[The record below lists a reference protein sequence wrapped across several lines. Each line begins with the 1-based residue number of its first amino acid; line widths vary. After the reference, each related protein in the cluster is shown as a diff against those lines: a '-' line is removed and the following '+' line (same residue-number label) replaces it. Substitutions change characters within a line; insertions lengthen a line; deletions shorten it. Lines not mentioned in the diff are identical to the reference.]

1 MLLKNDTTHGYFPV
15 SDAVFATGFYLT
27 GAGVERV
34 GPNQAYP
41 LTSHPD
47 MYEFSWNTGRV
58 LPEYQV
64 VIIHSGEG
72 EFESHETGLVR
83 IHAGMAM
90 LLLPDVWHR
99 YRPNPKTGWE
109 EFWISFNGQIPHI
122 WQQAGVISPHSA
134 VRNIVHT
141 KLLVKNMEKIVES
154 AVKSPGDGYAASFS
168 ALGVLAGILGR
179 DTSAVATN
187 ITRPARAEAKAAAQ
201 SDDPVA
207 NAALGIIWNYSHQ
220 NLSVGRIARQLGV
233 TRRKLE
239 RRFLAACN
247 RTVLQELT
255 ACRLSRAQRMLRET
269 HLPIKYI
276 ATAVGFSSPT
286 HLPTVF
292 RRELKI
298 TPRQYRARETT
309 GSRTDESPSA

>member
-34 GPNQAYP
+34 GPNQSYP
-41 LTSHPD
+41 LSSHPD

-58 LPEYQV
+58 LPEYQMV
-64 VIIHSGEG
+64 LIHSGEG
-72 EFESHETGLVR
+72 EFESQETGLVQ

-90 LLLPDVWHR
+90 LLIPDVWHR

-109 EFWISFNGQIPHI
+109 EFWISFNGQLPHI

-134 VRNIVHT
+134 VRSIAHA
-141 KLLVKNMEKIVES
+141 KSLVKKLEKIVES
-154 AVKSPGDGYAASFS
+154 AVKNPADGYAASFS
-168 ALGVLAGILGR
+168 ALAILAGILGR
-179 DTSAVATN
+179 DASAAAAAVS
-187 ITRPARAEAKAAAQ
+187 RPARAEAGSPAP
-201 SDDPVA
+201 SDDAVA
-207 NAALGIIWNYSHQ
+207 NAALGVIWNYSHQ
-220 NLSVGRIARQLGV
+220 NLSVGRIADQIGV

-255 ACRLSRAQRMLRET
+255 ACRISRAQRMLRET

-292 RRELKI
+292 RRELKT
-298 TPRQYRARETT
+298 TPRQYRDGETT
-309 GSRTDESPSA
+309 GPRTGGASSK

>member
-1 MLLKNDTTHGYFPV
+1 MLLKHDTTHGYFPV
-15 SDAVFATGFYLT
+15 SDTVFATGFYLT

-34 GPNQAYP
+34 GPNHSYP
-41 LTSHPD
+41 LSSHPD

-58 LPEYQV
+58 LPEYQMV
-64 VIIHSGEG
+64 LIYSGEG
-72 EFESHETGLVR
+72 EFESRETGLVP

-90 LLLPDVWHR
+90 LLMPDVWHR
-99 YRPNPKTGWE
+99 YRPNPKTGWQ
-109 EFWISFNGQIPHI
+109 EFWISFNGQLPHI

-134 VRNIVHT
+134 VRSIGLA
-141 KLLVKNMEKIVES
+141 KSMVKNLEKIVES
-154 AVKSPGDGYAASFS
+154 AVKNPSDGYAASFS
-168 ALGVLAGILGR
+168 ALAILAGILGR
-179 DTSAVATN
+179 QPLASSASARRPSAAE
-187 ITRPARAEAKAAAQ
+187 TRVLLP
-201 SDDPVA
+201 SDDSVA

-220 NLSVGRIARQLGV
+220 NLSVGRIASQLGV

-292 RRELKI
+292 RRELKT

-309 GSRTDESPSA
+309 GSRTMESSAK